1 MESPASG
8 ITFSRW
14 LQSSSLA
21 RTAASSTDPRRMGDH
36 VTHSSVQSAWASQT
50 LFCAKSSQRGMPFSS
65 LMLSVFRHRDKVFM
79 LQALFLSKIWLRW
92 TKAVG
97 APFKTCFC
105 GPFQL
110 LWHPHIQSGPIH
122 PSPGWIS
129 PFPIRIFRWLLAEMC
144 GASWALRVCYSTDWT
159 SNTSY
164 LPTTLMT
171 SGNGALSKPRSPQT
185 RTSLKNHWK
194 QLLAQSIK
202 EA

>member
-1 MESPASG
+1 MESPTSG

-21 RTAASSTDPRRMGDH
+21 QTAASSTDPRRVGDH
-36 VTHSSVQSAWASQT
+36 VTHSSVESAWASQT
-50 LFCAKSSQRGMPFSS
+50 LFSAKSSQREMPFSS

-97 APFKTCFC
+97 APFKTCLC

-122 PSPGWIS
+122 RSPGWFS
-129 PFPIRIFRWLLAEMC
+129 PFPIRIFRWLLALGRDVWGFLSLESLLLHWLDPKHLIPTNHTDDLWQRRFVKTSVTTNQDFTQEPLKA
-144 GASWALRVCYSTDWT
+144 AS
-159 SNTSY
+159 
-164 LPTTLMT
+164 
-171 SGNGALSKPRSPQT
+171 SP
-185 RTSLKNHWK
+185 
-194 QLLAQSIK
+194 
-202 EA
+202 EY